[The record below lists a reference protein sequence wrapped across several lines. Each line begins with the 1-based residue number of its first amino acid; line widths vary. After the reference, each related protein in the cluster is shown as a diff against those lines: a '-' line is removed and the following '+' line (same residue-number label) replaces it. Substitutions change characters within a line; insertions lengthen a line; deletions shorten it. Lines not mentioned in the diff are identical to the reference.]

1 MTKPAFL
8 ALDTEFIRERT
19 YYPQLCLVQVAAP
32 EGDAILLDP
41 LSGDDMTDLEEALFD
56 PDVVKVFHAG
66 RQDLEIFFKMFGRV
80 PAPIFDTQ
88 VAAMALGYGE
98 SVSYAALVADVCRH
112 SIDKSQ
118 QFTDWAIRPLTAE
131 QIAYAADDVLYLR
144 TVYENFCE
152 RLERLGRRAWIDEE
166 MAKLSDASIYSVVP
180 EEAWERI
187 KIRSD
192 KPPVLSVLR
201 GLAAWRE
208 REAQRRDIPKGRIFK
223 DDTLA
228 EIALTQ
234 PRTAQA
240 LARVR
245 GFPTDLAE
253 RSLGQSVLKVIEES
267 LAVPREEMPR
277 ITRAKPFPADLQPA
291 LEMLKM
297 LLRIQASECGI
308 SARLIADS
316 DDLQAL
322 ALHGQDA
329 EVACVQGW
337 RRDVFGQ
344 SALALLSG
352 KLALSVKDGK
362 IVKSEV

>member
-32 EGDAILLDP
+32 TGEAILLDP
-41 LSGDDMTDLEEALFD
+41 ITGDDMSDLEEALFD

-66 RQDLEIFFKMFGRV
+66 RQDIEIFVKMFGRV

-88 VAAMALGYGE
+88 IAAMALGYGE
-98 SVSYAALVADVCRH
+98 SVSYASLVADVCH
-112 SIDKSQ
+112 HTIDKSQ
-118 QFTDWAIRPLTAE
+118 QFTDWSIRPLTAE
-131 QIAYAADDVLYLR
+131 QLAYGADDVLYLR

-152 RLERLGRRAWIDEE
+152 RLDRLGRRAWIDEE
-166 MAKLSDASIYSVVP
+166 MAKLSDPSIYTVVP

-228 EIALTQ
+228 EIAMTQ

-245 GFPTDLAE
+245 GFPSDLAE
-253 RSLGQSVLKVIEES
+253 KHLGQSILKVIEES
-267 LAVPREEMPR
+267 LSVPREEMPR
-277 ITRAKPFPADLQPA
+277 IERSKPFPPELQPA

-297 LLRIQASECGI
+297 LLRIECSEAGI
-308 SARLIADS
+308 SPRLVADS
-316 DDLQAL
+316 DDLQAI
-322 ALHGQDA
+322 AIKGDDPSIPA
-329 EVACVQGW
+329 MQGW
-337 RRDVFGQ
+337 RREVFGQ
-344 SALALLSG
+344 NALSLLSG
-352 KLALSVKDGK
+352 GLALSVKNGK
-362 IVKSEV
+362 IIKTKS

>member
-1 MTKPAFL
+1 MTKPAYL

-41 LSGDDMTDLEEALFD
+41 LSGDDMADLEEAMFD

-66 RQDLEIFFKMFGRV
+66 RQDLEIFVKMFGRV

-88 VAAMALGYGE
+88 IAAMALGYGE
-98 SVSYAALVADVCRH
+98 SVSYASLVADVCKH

-118 QFTDWAIRPLTAE
+118 QFTDWSIRPLTAE
-131 QIAYAADDVLYLR
+131 QLAYAADDVLYLR
-144 TVYENFCE
+144 TVYENFCG
-152 RLERLGRRAWIDEE
+152 RLKRLGRSAWTAEE
-166 MAKLSDASIYSVVP
+166 MAHICDPAIYTPIPEDA
-180 EEAWERI
+180 WQRI

-192 KPPVLSVLR
+192 KPHVLSVLR

-208 REAQRRDIPKGRIFK
+208 REAQRRDIPKGRVFK

-228 EIALTQ
+228 EIAQTL

-240 LARVR
+240 LGRVR

-253 RSLGQSVLKVIEES
+253 KGLGQAILKVIEDS
-267 LAVPREEMPR
+267 LAIPKEDMPR
-277 ITRAKPFPADLQPA
+277 IVRTKPFPPELQPA
-291 LEMLKM
+291 FGMLKM
-297 LLRIQASECGI
+297 LLRIQCSEFGI
-308 SARLIADS
+308 STKLVADNEELQEIALKG
-316 DDLQAL
+316 DDASIP
-322 ALHGQDA
+322 
-329 EVACVQGW
+329 CMNGW
-337 RRDVFGQ
+337 RREVFGD

-352 KLALSVKDGK
+352 SLALSVKDGK
-362 IVKSEV
+362 IIKSRS